1 MAGMTQVHV
10 DQALSNVSVAYR
22 NAAFVAERI
31 APVVPVQKQN
41 DLYFQ
46 FSKQHFRTVVDNLRP
61 GDEAN
66 EIEVDLDTRGSYRC
80 DGHGLGLAIPDE
92 LPANADPGAQIDIEY
107 TEKITSQLLLNQ
119 EVAFASLVTNTTNIG
134 AGNYV
139 DLSATPTQQ
148 WGTSAYTTSDPREA
162 VDAAKETVQQNIGE
176 FPNCL
181 MLPRPVFRSLRNHPR
196 ILDAFKY
203 TQSGARSLI
212 TAEQMAE
219 YFDVEEVIVPAA
231 LKQANPEGEADSLS
245 YIWGNNVLLFYRPR
259 RPGLRVPA
267 FSYHFLWIG
276 NGISYLVKR
285 FRLETRDSDF
295 LKVKKY
301 YAQIIV
307 AQGAAYLW
315 QNAI

>member
-22 NAAFVAERI
+22 NAAFVAERV

-61 GDEAN
+61 GDDAN

-92 LPANADPGAQIDIEY
+92 LRANADPGAQIDIEY

-119 EVAFASLVTNTTNIG
+119 EVALAAIVTSTTNIG
-134 AGNYV
+134 AGNYTN
-139 DLSATPTQQ
+139 LASTPTLQ
-148 WGTSAYTTSDPREA
+148 WGTGAYTTSDPREA
-162 VDAAKETVQQNIGE
+162 VDAAKETIQQNIGE

-181 MLPRPVFRSLRNHPR
+181 LLPRPVFRSLRNHPR

-203 TQSGARSLI
+203 TMSGARSLI

-219 YFDVEEVIVPAA
+219 YFDVEEVIVPAS

-245 YIWGNNVLLFYRPR
+245 YIWGNNALLFYRPR

-267 FSYHFLWIG
+267 FAYTFLWVG
-276 NGISYLVKR
+276 NGISYMVKR
-285 FRLETRDSDF
+285 FRLETRDSDY
-295 LKVKKY
+295 LKIKKY
-301 YAQIIV
+301 YAQQIV